1 MSKAIWGSFVTL
13 VLFSVPSVSTARW
26 LAKRKGWTV
35 KKAQLVLMLPVT
47 VIFCLILG
55 VALVHVERAKYLR
68 DVDVLAARC
77 AVAAAQAELTVAQL
91 FLHRRDR
98 LEEAP
103 PGSVVVGMRRSDR
116 TEVLLDLLRAHHTGD
131 DRSDVGIGGDAPQC
145 ARDDRVEAVGLR

>member
-55 VALVHVERAKYLR
+55 VALVLR
-68 DVDVLAARC
+68 
-77 AVAAAQAELTVAQL
+77 
-91 FLHRRDR
+91 
-98 LEEAP
+98 
-103 PGSVVVGMRRSDR
+103 
-116 TEVLLDLLRAHHTGD
+116 
-131 DRSDVGIGGDAPQC
+131 
-145 ARDDRVEAVGLR
+145 